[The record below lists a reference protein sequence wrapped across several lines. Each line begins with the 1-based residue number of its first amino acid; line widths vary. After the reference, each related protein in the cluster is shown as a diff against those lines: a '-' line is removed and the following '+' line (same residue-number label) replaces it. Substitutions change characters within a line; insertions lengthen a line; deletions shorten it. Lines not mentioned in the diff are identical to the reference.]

1 LWKKN
6 KGDFTLW
13 KTSKKD
19 EPFWD
24 HKEKNKSF
32 NVLIESFW
40 EFLLPLV
47 PLLIML
53 SLMPKIKCLYID
65 IKEYYSSDKTEN
77 AGYWYYNG
85 YIRETSSSIV
95 YANIC
100 ISL

>member
-1 LWKKN
+1 MQNWVIQDKNQNLDELQESEGALNKDNTCEKN
-6 KGDFTLW
+6 KGDFALW

-53 SLMPKIKCLYID
+53 SLMPKIK
-65 IKEYYSSDKTEN
+65 
-77 AGYWYYNG
+77 
-85 YIRETSSSIV
+85 
-95 YANIC
+95 
-100 ISL
+100 